1 LSENDIKRS
10 DDLSGYTGFAAELI
24 QGSEAKSGSRV
35 KIKTNDGLV
44 LTGLLIPRYEE
55 GASDYIVLKL
65 KSGYNVGIEAKS
77 IASIDQEEQPPN
89 QGTTAAAQDTEST
102 ALDAQKNLKNLLLL
116 STGGTIASKVDYRTG
131 AVKPVYTA
139 ADLYASVPELG
150 KIANIEAEI
159 VFSTFSENLSQTHW
173 EELSRKI
180 IDSKSSRGSS
190 TLSGI
195 VVMMGT
201 DTLTYVSA
209 ALSFSLIGFGLPVV
223 CVGSQRSSDRPS
235 TDSALNLLG
244 AARFAASSNARGV
257 FVAMHESEN
266 DNTIAIHSGV
276 RVRKNHTS
284 RRDAFES
291 IDVPLYAK
299 VQSDKISFA
308 SDYNNVYGIEGL
320 SSELALK
327 TKFDQRIALIK
338 FYPGFDTEILRSLQ
352 SREIRGLI
360 VEGTGLGHV
369 SSKTVD
375 SIRELVK
382 NSVFVGIT
390 SQCIWG
396 HVDLN
401 VYETGI
407 DLTKAGAVQLGN
419 MLSETAFVKLC
430 WALGNFSP
438 ERTKNLM
445 TTNLVGETTE
455 RIPLRFDRQD

>member
-1 LSENDIKRS
+1 MPENDATGA
-10 DDLSGYTGFAAELI
+10 DDLSSYTGPAAELI
-24 QGSEAKSGSRV
+24 KNSEAKSGSRV
-35 KIKTNDGLV
+35 KIKTNDGLE
-44 LTGLLIPRYEE
+44 LSGLLIPRYEE
-55 GASDYIVLKL
+55 GASDYVVLKL

-77 IASIDQEEQPPN
+77 IISMNEEEPPI
-89 QGTTAAAQDTEST
+89 QGKTTAVARNNDRST
-102 ALDAQKNLKNLLLL
+102 LGPQNQKTILLL

-150 KIANIEAEI
+150 KIARIEAEI
-159 VFSTFSENLSQTHW
+159 AFSSFSENLSQTHW
-173 EELSRKI
+173 EELSRRI
-180 IDSKSSRGSS
+180 IDTKTNRSASG
-190 TLSGI
+190 LDGI

-201 DTLTYVSA
+201 DTLAYVSA
-209 ALSFSLIGFGLPVV
+209 ALNFSLIGFGLPVV

-235 TDSALNLLG
+235 TDSALNLQG
-244 AARFAASSNARGV
+244 AARFVASSNGSGV
-257 FVAMHESEN
+257 VVAMHESEN

-291 IDVPLYAK
+291 IDVPLIAK
-299 VQSDKISFA
+299 VQNDKVSFV
-308 SDYNNVYGIEGL
+308 SDYNNVYKMGDL

-327 TKFDQRIALIK
+327 TKFDQRVSLIK
-338 FYPGFDTEILRSLQ
+338 FHPGFDIEMLRFLQ
-352 SREIRGLI
+352 SKGVRGLI
-360 VEGTGLGHV
+360 VEATGLGHV

-375 SIRELVK
+375 SIRELVR
-382 NSVFVGIT
+382 NGIFVGIT

-407 DLTKAGAVQLGN
+407 DLVNAGAVPLGN

-430 WALGNFSP
+430 WAIGNFPP
-438 ERTKNLM
+438 ERTRNLM
-445 TTNLVGETTE
+445 TRNLVGETTE
-455 RIPLRFDRQD
+455 RIPLR